1 VADVLALLAASWGVL
16 MAISPALQIR
26 RMLER
31 GSSADVS
38 LAYLLVLLPG
48 FGLWLAYG
56 VALGNLAI
64 IVPNTVSLGVGLATT
79 AIAWRLRNGGVR
91 ASRADLTSD

>member
-48 FGLWLAYG
+48 FALWLAYG
-56 VALGNLAI
+56 VALGNVAI
-64 IVPNTVSLGVGLATT
+64 IVPNVVSLAVGLATT
-79 AIAWRLRNGGVR
+79 AIAWRLRHGE
-91 ASRADLTSD
+91 SRILD